1 MLAYDL
7 IGSSLVALGALSIAT
22 MRIGANWGVSASNHT
37 MSARSAA
44 SARAPSREGD
54 GRNHQRS
61 EPPAVELGGRMGP
74 RLVIVSNRVA
84 VPEPGN
90 KQMAGGLVVAVK
102 AALRNRT
109 GVWFGWSGKIDE
121 TETEPR
127 IVAHNHITYAV
138 IDLSKNDFE
147 EYYNGLANRVLWP
160 ILHYRVDLQ
169 EYSRADH
176 SGYMRVNRQFA
187 DKLSAFLREDD
198 VVWVHDYHLMPLAR
212 ELRARGHLNPIGFF
226 LHIPCAPLDILRALP
241 HHDEIFGALTYY
253 DLVGFQTENDRDNF
267 AAYLLAMPGAKK
279 GRGLTFEVEG
289 RQTCIGAFPV
299 SIETATYARLARNAA
314 RLPFAKAM
322 TESLTGLR
330 LVLGVDRLDYS
341 KGIIQRIN
349 GFDRFLEDNPE
360 WRSHVTLLQI
370 TPRSRSDIKDYAAI
384 ENEVTTLISR
394 VNGRYGEAS
403 WTPIRYV
410 NRSHSRAA
418 LAGIYRTANV
428 ALVTPLR
435 DGMNLVAKEYV
446 AAQDPENPG
455 VLVLS
460 QFAGAAAELTGALI
474 VNPHE
479 SDAVAAA
486 LKCALGM
493 PLSERRERHGPM
505 LEHLLIHNIELWAAD
520 YLAALA
526 ETRLRPPLLSNL
538 FAFLAPSKS
547 SADRRTNSDVRGQA

>member
-7 IGSSLVALGALSIAT
+7 IGSSLVALGAFSIAT
-22 MRIGANWGVSASNHT
+22 MRVRENWGLTALDRT
-37 MSARSAA
+37 LGAQTAA
-44 SARAPSREGD
+44 SVRPPIQDSDRQYHQHGEPSV
-54 GRNHQRS
+54 
-61 EPPAVELGGRMGP
+61 VELGGSMGP
-74 RLVIVSNRVA
+74 RLIIVSNRVA

-121 TETEPR
+121 TETAKPR
-127 IVAHNHITYAV
+127 VVERNHITYAV

-147 EYYNGLANRVLWP
+147 EYYNGLANHVLWP

-212 ELRARGHLNPIGFF
+212 ELRARGPLNPIGFF
-226 LHIPCAPLDILRALP
+226 LHIPCAPLDILRTLP
-241 HHDEIFGALTYY
+241 HHEEILGALTYY

-267 AAYLLAMPGAKK
+267 AAYLLAMPGAKE

-289 RQTCIGAFPV
+289 RQTRIGAFPV

-314 RLPFAKAM
+314 RSSFAKEM
-322 TESLTGLR
+322 MESLTGLR

-341 KGIIQRIN
+341 KGIVERIN
-349 GFDRFLEDNPE
+349 AFDRFLELNPE
-360 WRSHVTLLQI
+360 WRSRVTLLQI

-384 ENEVTTLISR
+384 ETEVTALVSR
-394 VNGRYGEAS
+394 VNGHYGEAS

-410 NRSHSRAA
+410 NRSHSRTA
-418 LAGIYRTANV
+418 LAGIYRAADV

-435 DGMNLVAKEYV
+435 DGMNIVAKEFV

-460 QFAGAAAELTGALI
+460 QFAGAAAELTEALI

-486 LKCALGM
+486 LKRALEM
-493 PLSERRERHGPM
+493 PLLERRERHGPM
-505 LEHLLIHNIELWAAD
+505 LEHLLFHNIERWAED
-520 YLAALA
+520 YLTALA
-526 ETRLRPPLLSNL
+526 ETRLRPSLISELR
-538 FAFLAPSKS
+538 AFFSPSES
-547 SADRRTNSDVRGQA
+547 STAQRATPGRA